1 MKNERAQF
9 SGSRLNFEGGTPASP
24 IRDKEK
30 SVERQAR
37 AQNED
42 LGYCSMNM
50 LIRLI
55 ATLVMLTITLS
66 VSATSWHDD
75 SHYVA
80 LGPRTGYYIVR
91 PGSSL
96 SDQLG
101 IDAAP
106 TVDTADPFRHG
117 YGADALAFR
126 FNRAGILSAPPAYI
140 VQATPN
146 EFYTRRLG
154 SLIQGH
160 TSSRDIEAFFGRPQ
174 SMEVRRDG
182 VITYYAIQVYNS
194 FEDRSNGRGR

>member
-1 MKNERAQF
+1 
-9 SGSRLNFEGGTPASP
+9 
-24 IRDKEK
+24 
-30 SVERQAR
+30 
-37 AQNED
+37 
-42 LGYCSMNM
+42 MNT
-50 LIRLI
+50 LIRSI
-55 ATLVMLTITLS
+55 AALVSLTITFS
-66 VSATSWHDD
+66 VSATSWHDN

-80 LGPRTGYYIVR
+80 LGPRTGYYFVR

-101 IDAAP
+101 IGGAP

-126 FNRAGILSAPPAYI
+126 FNRAGILFAPPAYI

-154 SLIQGH
+154 SLIRGR

-174 SMEVRRDG
+174 STEVRRDG
-182 VITYYAIQVYNS
+182 VTTYYAIQVYNS